1 MLVSDIIKAGNL
13 IVVLFQE
20 KKRILSIVLIEIYPL
35 LKHLSSIMSTH
46 CIQYTI
52 AFRLFTAELNLLPT
66 TEKSWTDHS

>member
-13 IVVLFQE
+13 IVLFQE

-35 LKHLSSIMSTH
+35 LKHSSSIMSRH

-52 AFRLFTAELNLLPT
+52 TFRLFTAELHLLPT
-66 TEKSWTDHS
+66 NE